1 VPDALGL
8 STHQRRAFD
17 RLAHDLR
24 RIFDQRLQ
32 SFVASG
38 PRSSIVFVSTI
49 LPGDLEA
56 VGALVETWHREGV
69 DTPLLLTEDEF
80 RRSLDAFPLEY
91 AAVIHRHA
99 LIAGAAPFAGIEV
112 DAQYLRRACE
122 VQAKSH
128 LIHLRQGWIEAAGH
142 REELADLLVGSAEP
156 LRAILA
162 NVAVLKGLDGP
173 DPALAGAAATELDQ
187 GLVRDILAL
196 VDDPEAAPRL
206 IPRLPDYL
214 RAAED
219 LWAFID
225 RWQ

>member
-1 VPDALGL
+1 M
-8 STHQRRAFD
+8 SY
-17 RLAHDLR
+17 DLR
-24 RIFDQRLQ
+24 RIFDSRLQ

-38 PRSSIVFVSTI
+38 PGSSIVFVSAI

-56 VGALVETWHREGV
+56 VGALTETWHRDGV
-69 DTPLLLTEDEF
+69 DTPLLLTPDEF

-91 AAVIHRHA
+91 AAVIRRHA
-99 LIAGAAPFAGIEV
+99 VIAGAAPFAAIEV
-112 DAQYLRRACE
+112 DAQHLRRACE

-142 REELADLLVGSAEP
+142 REALARLLVGSAEP

-162 NVAVLKGLDGP
+162 NVAALKGVDGP
-173 DPALAGAAATELDQ
+173 DPALAGAAATGLDQ
-187 GLVRDILAL
+187 VLVRDILELA
-196 VDDPEAAPRL
+196 DDPEAAPRL

-225 RWQ
+225 RWA